1 MRRWLLTFGVRAGSA
16 QRTACEQP
24 SILERSAVMVGC
36 TPPSARQPVR
46 LQDQRSK
53 PRYKAGSSATHFGL
67 QVSRFTESLDQPQ
80 LGFNPVDVFLF

>member
-1 MRRWLLTFGVRAGSA
+1 MAVDLRCWRRERA
-16 QRTACEQP
+16 ACEQP

-36 TPPSARQPVR
+36 NHPSARRDVC